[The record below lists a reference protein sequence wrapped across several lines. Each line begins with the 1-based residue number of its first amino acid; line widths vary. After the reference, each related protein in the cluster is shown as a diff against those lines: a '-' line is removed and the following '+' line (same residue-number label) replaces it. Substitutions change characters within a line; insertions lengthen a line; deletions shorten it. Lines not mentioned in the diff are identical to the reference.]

1 MGSIKFILLAMVFSL
16 AAGCG
21 TVPAAR
27 SPGPARA
34 GTSVEP
40 QGAGHSESAP
50 EQEAAADTVRYR
62 IRVGDALR
70 IEVRGESD
78 LSGDF
83 KVTSDGAVVLPLL
96 GRLAVAGLT
105 ASEAERDLTAA
116 LAKDYLVDPKVH
128 VQVTS
133 SVLRRVIVFGEV
145 KSPGIYEMPVGERFS
160 LLQVIAKAGG
170 LTDLAALDRVRIV
183 RRSGT
188 AEKVVKVNV
197 SELLRGGAGDD
208 VVLQPNDLIIVPQT
222 VF

>member
-1 MGSIKFILLAMVFSL
+1 MGFMKYLILALVCSL

-21 TVPAAR
+21 TVPAGRSAGPDRAKAR
-27 SPGPARA
+27 VQVQGGERPEAA
-34 GTSVEP
+34 QEP
-40 QGAGHSESAP
+40 
-50 EQEAAADTVRYR
+50 EAAADTVRYR

-96 GRLAVAGLT
+96 GRVAVAGLA
-105 ASEAERDLTAA
+105 ASEVERDLAAA
-116 LAKDYLVDPKVH
+116 LGKDFLVDPKVH

-188 AEKVVKVNV
+188 AENVVKVNV